1 MICSPVQIQDWQ
13 DSSPAAVVR
22 VESVSPP
29 ASSRYQSMPT
39 WGNRYFESAE
49 TNRLNQAHWVR
60 ADDVSVNVWLA
71 AQLPTIRARAT
82 YETRQNGIVQGLQNT
97 YADDVVGPDGP
108 TLQVIS
114 DDPEY
119 NSALEELWRGW
130 FAAPTPRTNLS
141 GTTLLKLWVRN
152 LWRCGEFL
160 ARIATDDQADTPVK
174 LRLLPI
180 HPRRLVNP
188 ASLAGDPNTTMGIRF
203 DSMGRPAQYFI
214 ADAPISG
221 NYLGLLNATPYPP
234 DLVIHE
240 FSLDEEDQA
249 RGIPWLNPGLQPS
262 ADLRDYDNQVQDAAR
277 QIADQSAILYTE
289 HPDAQLWTSPET
301 TDVQRRTIR
310 QAPPGWK
317 PFIYPATMPP
327 VQYPDYRAERL
338 REIGRPVG
346 MPLLMIR
353 LDASRHN
360 YSSARL
366 DTQCYRR
373 AIAGIQSWLSGTER
387 SVGTLNR
394 LVDAIA
400 REARFVISA
409 LRRRPAKVSY
419 RWTWPAMPHVD
430 PVKEATAE
438 QIALETGTLLFAD
451 AVAGRS
457 RDLEGHL
464 AGMVR
469 EREMLADAGMASL
482 PWLAGGSGNDAPT
495 VDAAQQVTDAL
506 EEAGVTAS

>member
-1 MICSPVQIQDWQ
+1 MNVQVQDWQ
-13 DSSPAAVVR
+13 DSTPAPMARAMGATPSPSGR
-22 VESVSPP
+22 F
-29 ASSRYQSMPT
+29 QTMPS

-49 TNRLNQAHWVR
+49 TNRLNQAHWLR
-60 ADDVSVNVWLA
+60 ADDVTVNVWLA
-71 AQLPTIRARAT
+71 AQLPTIRSRAT
-82 YETRQNGIVQGLQNT
+82 YETRQNGIVQGIQNT

-114 DDPEY
+114 DDERY
-119 NSALEELWRGW
+119 NSALEDLWRGW
-130 FAAPTPRTNLS
+130 FSAPTPRPNVS

-160 ARIATDDQADTPVK
+160 ARIATDDQAESPVK
-174 LRLLPI
+174 MRLLPM
-180 HPRRLVNP
+180 HPRRLVTP
-188 ASLAGDPNTTMGIRF
+188 ANLAGDANTTMGIRF
-203 DSMGRPAQYFI
+203 DSLGRPAQYFI
-214 ADAPISG
+214 ADASISG
-221 NYLGLLNATPYPP
+221 NYLGMVDATPYPP

-240 FSLDEEDQA
+240 FSIDEEDQA

-277 QIADQSAILYTE
+277 QIADQSAILYTD
-289 HPDAQLWTSPET
+289 HPDAVLWQTPET

-373 AIAGIQSWLSGTER
+373 AIAGVQSWLSGTER
-387 SVGTLNR
+387 SCGTLNR
-394 LVDAIA
+394 LVDAVA
-400 REARFVISA
+400 REGRFVVPA
-409 LRRRPAKVSY
+409 LRRRPAKVTY

-430 PVKEATAE
+430 PVKEANAE

-451 AVAGRS
+451 AVANRS

-469 EREMLADAGMASL
+469 EREMLAEAGITSL
-482 PWLAGGSGNDAPT
+482 PWITGGNGNDAP
-495 VDAAQQVTDAL
+495 VDESQQVTDAL
-506 EEAGVTAS
+506 EEAGVTAT